1 MIDCAHVHAAVRR
14 GEDLGSSDIV
24 EHTATCPACALLVAA
39 PLVARGLDATS
50 DGDEGDLAALLARTK
65 SRIADE
71 RGWRASLRAKPT
83 IVRSAIGIAVA
94 VAIPLLVLAA
104 APRADLGVY
113 PIARLVL
120 EALGYLATALAAA
133 VIGLWPLHR
142 AEPRTGRAI
151 AVIAAVVAAL
161 VVASLPAAH
170 HDHPASL
177 AGGGD
182 DFVARAF
189 GCFAYGT
196 ICAIPTWIALRLLA
210 RDPAVLGAAAYP
222 VAVAIAGSGAA
233 AVFLH
238 CPIVHVGH
246 RWAGHVAVLA
256 LLLAWAT
263 WRRWRRR

>member
-14 GEDLGSSDIV
+14 GESLDGSDIADHV
-24 EHTATCPACALLVAA
+24 ATCPACAVLVAE
-39 PLVARGLDATS
+39 PIVAHGLDATS
-50 DGDEGDLAALLARTK
+50 VGDQGDLAALLARTK
-65 SRIADE
+65 SRVAAE
-71 RGWRASLRAKPT
+71 RGWRASLRAKATP
-83 IVRSAIGIAVA
+83 VRSAIGIAVVA
-94 VAIPLLVLAA
+94 AIPLLVLAA

-113 PIARLVL
+113 PIVRLVL
-120 EALGYLATALAAA
+120 EALGYLATAIAAA

-142 AEPRTGRAI
+142 AEPRTGRAL
-151 AVIAAVVAAL
+151 AVAAAILAAV

-182 DFVARAF
+182 DFLGRAF

-196 ICAIPTWIALRLLA
+196 ICAVPTWIALRLLA
-210 RDPAVLGAAAYP
+210 RDPATLGPAAYP
-222 VAVAIAGSGAA
+222 VAVAVAGSGAA

-246 RWAGHVAVLA
+246 RWAGHIAVLV
-256 LLLAWAT
+256 LLLAWAA
-263 WRRWRRR
+263 WRRWGRR